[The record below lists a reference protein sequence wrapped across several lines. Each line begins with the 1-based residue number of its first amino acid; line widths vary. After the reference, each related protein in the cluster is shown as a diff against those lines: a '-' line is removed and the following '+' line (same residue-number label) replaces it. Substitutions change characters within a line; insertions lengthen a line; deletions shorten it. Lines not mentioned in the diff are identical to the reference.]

1 MPPLKIH
8 VWGGLGSQLFA
19 VALAADLK
27 LKYPKREIRIVL
39 HTGGVT
45 FRVPEVVELFPEW
58 DYEYVSDFEVSLH
71 GPLKSKINRFPS
83 IRHRLAELAKR
94 FAIATRILANCN
106 DDFQYSQIRFWT
118 LACRGHYSHRLIA
131 DSFYDMFANALRVPD
146 DNHVK
151 GFSHFIGIHYRLGDL
166 LTLEQKSPVPT
177 ESILSEC
184 ERVMKARDLDSL
196 VIFSDSPE
204 IARGAFDVLRY
215 SNITTPNFNTVGV
228 ISSAIFSDYFLGTSS
243 KVSFWVAAMRSK
255 KFMLESSL
263 PSSNQAQMKRMLGQA
278 VNLVHFYD

>member
-19 VALAADLK
+19 IALAADLR
-27 LKYPKREIRIVL
+27 LKYPKRKIKIVL

-45 FRVPEVVELFPEW
+45 YRVPEVVELFPEW

-71 GPLKSKINRFPS
+71 GPLKIQINRFSS
-83 IRHRLAELAKR
+83 IRHRLADLTKK
-94 FAIATRILANCN
+94 FAIATRVLANCN

-131 DSFYDMFANALRVPD
+131 GSFYDMLANALQVPG
-146 DNHVK
+146 DNDLN
-151 GFSHFIGIHYRLGDL
+151 GFIHSIGIHYRLGDL
-166 LTLEQKSPVPT
+166 LTLEQKSPVPI

-184 ERVMKARDLDSL
+184 ERVMKARDLNSL

-204 IARGAFDVLRY
+204 IARRAFNVLRY
-215 SNITTPNFNTVGV
+215 SNITISNFNTLGV
-228 ISSAIFSDYFLGTSS
+228 ISSAIFSNYFLGTSS
-243 KVSFWVAAMRSK
+243 KVSFWVAAIRSK
-255 KFMLESSL
+255 KLMLESSL
-263 PSSNQAQMKRMLGQA
+263 PASNQAQMKIMLGQA